1 MIRPGRISIKGLYK
15 IVTGANK
22 FLFIKSL
29 FGVDFQSNINQRQ
42 IEKEKTGIRRNQG
55 WIASLG
61 IYFYLPFI
69 LL

>member
-1 MIRPGRISIKGLYK
+1 MIRPGRISFKGLYK

-42 IEKEKTGIRRNQG
+42 IKKEKTGIRENQG
-55 WIASLG
+55 
-61 IYFYLPFI
+61 
-69 LL
+69 